1 MKNLTNLLLLKATP
15 NRQLYFLFG
24 FITLVYFYH
33 FDVND
38 IWTPNESFYAEAV
51 REMFESGN
59 FLEISYNYEPRYN
72 KPPLTY
78 WAMAL
83 SVSAFGMTE
92 FALRLPILLMGLGSI
107 WLTYLLGKLIY
118 GHKGGLFTM
127 LMMAFSLQ
135 LLAVKQ
141 YASPEI
147 PLTFFFTLTLYWF
160 LKGYQSDQFK
170 YILLAYMAL
179 GLTVLTKGYP
189 YIIVIG
195 GIIGLYI
202 LWDNWLK
209 KDRFWNKLKLLK
221 LQIGIPLV
229 LLIGLSWIIFMYLKN
244 GEEFWLIYK
253 RETFDRAFT
262 RETNGLKPFFY
273 WEVMSWTII
282 PYALSFFFALIFW
295 LKNWRMLGQIAFQFS
310 WFLVMLLV
318 FTMAKGKIPTYFIQA
333 HPALLL
339 MITPILLNVKFKST
353 SLFLW
358 NLSFGLTP
366 PLLLAASFYLIQWV
380 ELNPIL
386 HLLPI
391 LGTIGYIFW
400 LIRPK
405 TSERNVIIPF
415 WCMGIFTLILASYFP
430 KMEQFRPYDTIG
442 QVIEMDASLSPA
454 QPIYIEHTLIHN
466 IPFYTKRKA
475 IRDASP
481 LMINEVKEE
490 MLALVKLENIT
501 SYRYDEIIWSGLIYD
516 FSSESQFFK
525 FLMACINAQK
535 GDLSKFAEYALIKR
549 Q

>member
-15 NRQLYFLFG
+15 NRQLSFLFG

-160 LKGYQSDQFK
+160 LKGYQTDQFK
-170 YILLAYMAL
+170 YILLAYIAL

-195 GIIGLYI
+195 GIISLYI

-209 KDRFWNKLKLLK
+209 KDRFWSKLKLLK
-221 LQIGIPLV
+221 LQLGIPIV
-229 LLIGLSWIIFMYLKN
+229 LLIGLSWIIFMYLKD
-244 GEEFWLIYK
+244 GEEFWLVYK
-253 RETFDRAFT
+253 RETF
-262 RETNGLKPFFY
+262 
-273 WEVMSWTII
+273 
-282 PYALSFFFALIFW
+282 
-295 LKNWRMLGQIAFQFS
+295 
-310 WFLVMLLV
+310 
-318 FTMAKGKIPTYFIQA
+318 
-333 HPALLL
+333 
-339 MITPILLNVKFKST
+339 
-353 SLFLW
+353 
-358 NLSFGLTP
+358 
-366 PLLLAASFYLIQWV
+366 
-380 ELNPIL
+380 
-386 HLLPI
+386 
-391 LGTIGYIFW
+391 
-400 LIRPK
+400 
-405 TSERNVIIPF
+405 
-415 WCMGIFTLILASYFP
+415 
-430 KMEQFRPYDTIG
+430 
-442 QVIEMDASLSPA
+442 
-454 QPIYIEHTLIHN
+454 
-466 IPFYTKRKA
+466 
-475 IRDASP
+475 
-481 LMINEVKEE
+481 
-490 MLALVKLENIT
+490 
-501 SYRYDEIIWSGLIYD
+501 
-516 FSSESQFFK
+516 
-525 FLMACINAQK
+525 
-535 GDLSKFAEYALIKR
+535 
-549 Q
+549 